1 MKTLM
6 AHLRQRLQ
14 QGNAAYLDLIRF
26 AYFAKRVSR
35 YKHRASRRGSSSVML
50 APRQHQSVDHALG
63 SNIGLPALQLGVE
76 KGNVK
81 ARIVRRKRRIADE
94 R

>member
-1 MKTLM
+1 
-6 AHLRQRLQ
+6 
-14 QGNAAYLDLIRF
+14 
-26 AYFAKRVSR
+26 
-35 YKHRASRRGSSSVML
+35 ML